1 MELARAS
8 SGSGSVAAVP
18 SAVRIRLLGGF
29 QVLLCRPPVAAGRL
43 SMTARARQVQAEDTV
58 CVAVPAEV
66 WRRRQAAALVKLLAL
81 APDRRLHREQVL
93 GALWPGLPVDE
104 AAPRLHKAT
113 HYARRALGGPDAI
126 LLRGDTFALCPDWD
140 VTVDARAF
148 RDLAERALR
157 EDGEPERPAVH
168 PAGAATAADA
178 YGGPL
183 LPDDLYEQWTQDERD
198 RLRLLYTRLL
208 RAAGRWEELLAED
221 PADEEAHLALIRGQV
236 DRGERHAALR
246 QYERMDRSLRREL
259 GVGPSQ
265 ESLALR
271 AEILAHPPDV
281 PGRVQP
287 VQPDDGLVGRDG
299 ELRLLAEIL
308 ARSAARGVEPQPAGG
323 GLAGEASAVVVS
335 GVAGVGKSALLAA
348 VARRAAAAGWWVGLG
363 AAAPI
368 EGGWPYGPLLEAF
381 GDLFRRH
388 PSLLEDLNE
397 DCRAGVERAMSSR
410 DLSWAGTGGHQQVFV
425 SAAQLLREAAE
436 GGRRAAPGRAG
447 ALLVVDDLHG
457 ADDASGRLLH
467 YLARSMAGL
476 PVVLLL
482 AHRTPPAGGALAP
495 AFAAVRESLLSHGIA
510 VSVELGP
517 LDETATAALVAR
529 RLRAAPGRPP
539 LPGPEPVAAALVERI
554 WQVSQGLPFT
564 ALELARR
571 AAAEPGNPFSVDA
584 AAIDGLSPAAR
595 DLLRRLAVV
604 GWSFETD
611 ELMALAGCQ
620 ASDVCALLDDLL
632 DRAALERTDSGFR
645 FRHHLVRDAL
655 LADLPPY
662 RLRAIH
668 REIAERLAVLG
679 AAPARIGHHFVQAGE
694 RTSAVPY
701 ALRAAETEAALGA
714 YRDAL
719 ALVDGVRA
727 EATGSERARLFAL
740 RADLLAVL
748 ADPDA
753 PGAYRAAIGLAA
765 PDESR
770 ELRARLARALLMA
783 GDLDGAAAAL
793 DGLEQGG
800 GPADASISLTL
811 GLLAYFAGDLDRAA
825 AIAQDARRRIVAA
838 ETDRTVCDLVALV
851 GLVAHDRG
859 EFFAQLTA
867 ELRRTSQLPA
877 LAATVFDAHLCIA
890 QYLLYGSTPY
900 AEVVRLADQLR
911 DAAETAGA
919 ARAVAFAEC
928 LAGEAL
934 LLAGDLELAQRRLT
948 RAVARHRDVASAAG
962 EAHAL
967 QRLAQ
972 VRLALGDGVEANRLL
987 LRALPMARWSPIAA
1001 HLVQR
1006 IYGTMVAAAPDT
1018 AAAYAVVTQAQDALG
1033 VDDGCL
1039 FCAVA
1044 FAVPATIVSAQA
1056 GDLDR
1061 ARRHLAAARRSAALW
1076 EGTAWQAA
1084 TQEAEAWLAQAEGD
1098 QARAHELLTAAG
1110 RLFDYAGHPSD
1121 AARCRAAAGPAAVP
1135 LLGTVR

>member
-1 MELARAS
+1 PSPSTTGRS
-8 SGSGSVAAVP
+8 SS
-18 SAVRIRLLGGF
+18 
-29 QVLLCRPPVAAGRL
+29 
-43 SMTARARQVQAEDTV
+43 
-58 CVAVPAEV
+58 
-66 WRRRQAAALVKLLAL
+66 WRR
-81 APDRRLHREQVL
+81 
-93 GALWPGLPVDE
+93 
-104 AAPRLHKAT
+104 
-113 HYARRALGGPDAI
+113 
-126 LLRGDTFALCPDWD
+126 
-140 VTVDARAF
+140 
-148 RDLAERALR
+148 
-157 EDGEPERPAVH
+157 
-168 PAGAATAADA
+168 
-178 YGGPL
+178 
-183 LPDDLYEQWTQDERD
+183 DD
-198 RLRLLYTRLL
+198 
-208 RAAGRWEELLAED
+208 
-221 PADEEAHLALIRGQV
+221 
-236 DRGERHAALR
+236 
-246 QYERMDRSLRREL
+246 
-259 GVGPSQ
+259 
-265 ESLALR
+265 
-271 AEILAHPPDV
+271 
-281 PGRVQP
+281 PGR
-287 VQPDDGLVGRDG
+287 R
-299 ELRLLAEIL
+299 
-308 ARSAARGVEPQPAGG
+308 RSSRRGAGG
-323 GLAGEASAVVVS
+323 GGGPARGPAPGAGR
-335 GVAGVGKSALLAA
+335 AGG
-348 VARRAAAAGWWVGLG
+348 AGWWVGLG

-381 GDLFRRH
+381 SDLFRRH
-388 PSLLEDLNE
+388 PSLLTDLND

-410 DLSWAGTGGHQQVFV
+410 DLSWAGTSGHQQVFV
-425 SAAQLLREAAE
+425 AAAQLLRYAAE
-436 GGRRAAPGRAG
+436 GGQRAAPGRAG
-447 ALLVVDDLHG
+447 ALLVVDDLHD
-457 ADDASGRLLH
+457 ADDATMRMLH
-467 YLARSMAGL
+467 YLARSLAGL

-482 AHRTPPAGGALAP
+482 AHRAPPGDATAPP
-495 AFAAVRESLLSHGIA
+495 AFAEVRASLLSRGIA
-510 VSVELGP
+510 VAVDLGP
-517 LDETATAALVAR
+517 LDETAIAALVAR
-529 RLRAAPGRPP
+529 QLRPAAGPSASPA
-539 LPGPEPVAAALVERI
+539 PEPGLVGAALVERI

-571 AAAEPGNPFSVDA
+571 AAAEPANPFSVDA
-584 AAIDGLSPAAR
+584 AAIDGLSVAAR
-595 DLLRRLAVV
+595 DVLRRLAVV
-604 GWSFETD
+604 GRSFDLD
-611 ELMALAGCQ
+611 ELVALTSRPVSEAC
-620 ASDVCALLDDLL
+620 VVLDELIG
-632 DRAALERTDSGFR
+632 RGALERTDTGFR

-655 LADLPPY
+655 LAGLAPY

-668 REIAERLAVLG
+668 REIAERLATLG
-679 AAPARIGHHFVQAGE
+679 AAPARVGHHFLQAGE
-694 RTSAVPY
+694 RARAVPY
-701 ALRAAETEAALGA
+701 ALRAAETEAAIGA

-719 ALVDGVRA
+719 ALVDQVHA
-727 EATGSERARLFAL
+727 EATGDELARLLAL

-748 ADPDA
+748 ADPGA

-765 PDESR
+765 PDDAR
-770 ELRARLARALLMA
+770 ALRARLARALLMA

-793 DGLEQGG
+793 DGLDQGT

-811 GLLAYFAGDLDRAA
+811 GLLAYFAGDLDRAD
-825 AIAQDARRRIVAA
+825 AIAQEARRRIVAA

-948 RAVARHRDVASAAG
+948 RAVARHRDVASTAG

-972 VRLALGDGVEANRLL
+972 VRLALGDGAEANRLL

-1084 TQEAEAWLAQAEGD
+1084 TQEAEAWLAQAEGA

-1121 AARCRAAAGPAAVP
+1121 AARCHAAAGPAAVP